1 MGGAMSSVVISGDSS
16 GTVTIAAPAVAG
28 SGTQTLQAGS
38 GTVALDNTFGF
49 KNRLINGCFR
59 VDQRN
64 NGASQTITAA
74 AALAYTVDRW
84 YAYCTGANVTGQRV
98 AGTGSN
104 QYNYQFTGAAS
115 VTGINFAQRIETLN
129 SYDLNGQNTTLS
141 VYMSNS
147 LLTSVTW
154 TAYYANT
161 SDTFGTVASPT
172 VTQIAT
178 GTFTVS
184 STYSRYTANIA
195 IPAAAT
201 TGIQIVFSVGAQT
214 SGTWAIGYPQ
224 LELGTTATSFDI
236 RNHTSELCMCQRYTN
251 VYGGSGNYDVVG
263 WGMGT
268 STTVTNAQVAFPVV
282 MRIVPSLTVSGS
294 WQNSDGAA
302 AVAITTLAVLTA
314 SMSNEVGVI
323 TGTSASGITQYRPYR
338 IEAANSTASKAIFS
352 AEL

>member
-1 MGGAMSSVVISGDSS
+1 MSSVVISGNTS

-129 SYDLNGQNTTLS
+129 SYDLNGQNVTLS

-161 SDTFGTVASPT
+161 SDTFGSVASPT

-184 STYSRYTANIA
+184 STYSQYTANIA

-214 SGTWAIGYPQ
+214 SGTWVIGYPQ

-236 RNHTSELCMCQRYTN
+236 RDHTRELSMCQRYYSKLGGTGASGYMAIGSGIGRSGTSFAGYVKFPITMRVAPTISYSGLMAAEYSGDN
-251 VYGGSGNYDVVG
+251 WVNFSSIGSTYGGLDSTMIQVNVVSSVLSA
-263 WGMGT
+263 GM
-268 STTVTNAQVAFPVV
+268 
-282 MRIVPSLTVSGS
+282 
-294 WQNSDGAA
+294 
-302 AVAITTLAVLTA
+302 AIL
-314 SMSNEVGVI
+314 
-323 TGTSASGITQYRPYR
+323 ITQN
-338 IEAANSTASKAIFS
+338 ADGTAFIAMTS
-352 AEL
+352 EL

>member
-1 MGGAMSSVVISGDSS
+1 MSSVVISGDSS

-38 GTVALDNTFGF
+38 GTVALDNTFGY

-129 SYDLNGQNTTLS
+129 SYDLNGQNVKLS

-161 SDTFGTVASPT
+161 SDTFGSVASPT
-172 VTQIAT
+172 VTSIAT

-184 STYSRYTANIA
+184 STYSQYSATIA
-195 IPAAAT
+195 IPSAAT

-214 SGTWAIGYPQ
+214 SGTWVIGYPQ

-236 RNHTSELCMCQRYTN
+236 RDHTRELSMCQRYFEST
-251 VYGGSGNYDVVG
+251 YES
-263 WGMGT
+263 GT
-268 STTVTNAQVAFPVV
+268 SPGATSQTANSIVVYAQANSSTVSQNLSWYYRVTKRTSPTVTLYN
-282 MRIVPSLTVSGS
+282 PST
-294 WQNSDGAA
+294 GA
-302 AVAITTLAVLTA
+302 
-314 SMSNEVGVI
+314 
-323 TGTSASGITQYRPYR
+323 TGTFRNITQNTNINASQFCVSSNLTNYASQAAG
-338 IEAANSTASKAIFS
+338 IAANETYCAHYTAS

>member
-1 MGGAMSSVVISGDSS
+1 MSSIVISGDSS

-28 SGTQTLQAGS
+28 SGTQTLQAGA
-38 GTVALDNTFGF
+38 GTIALDNTFGY

-74 AALAYTVDRW
+74 AALAYTVDHW

-98 AGTGSN
+98 AGSGSN

-161 SDTFGTVASPT
+161 SDTFGSVASPT

-214 SGTWAIGYPQ
+214 SGTWVIGYPQ

-236 RNHTSELCMCQRYTN
+236 RDHDRELIMCQRYYQQ
-251 VYGGSGNYDVVG
+251 YGPYSGNCYFVIGFCDTASNSIYVI
-263 WGMGT
+263 
-268 STTVTNAQVAFPVV
+268 NFPVV
-282 MRIVPSLTVSGS
+282 MRAVPALTTSATASDYRIRAGGSVAYTASGLPTITAPTINAARLDVPSSGMTAGY
-294 WQNSDGAA
+294 GA
-302 AVAITTLAVLTA
+302 TLINNASFTA
-314 SMSNEVGVI
+314 FLG
-323 TGTSASGITQYRPYR
+323 
-338 IEAANSTASKAIFS
+338 FS

>member
-1 MGGAMSSVVISGDSS
+1 MSSVVISGNTS

-129 SYDLNGQNTTLS
+129 SYDLNGQNVTLS

-161 SDTFGTVASPT
+161 SDTFGSVASPT

-184 STYSRYTANIA
+184 STYSQYTANIA

-214 SGTWAIGYPQ
+214 SGTWVIGYPQ

-236 RNHTSELCMCQRYTN
+236 RDHTRELSMCQRYYISAPN
-251 VYGGSGNYDVVG
+251 
-263 WGMGT
+263 GT
-268 STTVTNAQVAFPVV
+268 MVFPVNAQYQSAQFPVV
-282 MRIVPSLTVSGS
+282 MRTTPTMTITPGSGS
-294 WQNSDGAA
+294 ISGTT
-302 AVAITTLAVLTA
+302 ITTMGFYAACSLGPTAALYLA
-314 SMSNEVGVI
+314 
-323 TGTSASGITQYRPYR
+323 
-338 IEAANSTASKAIFS
+338 S

>member
-1 MGGAMSSVVISGDSS
+1 MSSVVISGNTS

-74 AALAYTVDRW
+74 AALTYTVDRW

-161 SDTFGTVASPT
+161 SDTFGSVASPT

-195 IPAAAT
+195 ILAAAT

-214 SGTWAIGYPQ
+214 SGTWVIGYPQ

-236 RNHTSELCMCQRYTN
+236 RDHTRELSMCQRYYFKTFPQGT
-251 VYGGSGNYDVVG
+251 VPAQAVGSTAGALLVSTSATSTFGGS
-263 WGMGT
+263 
-268 STTVTNAQVAFPVV
+268 SSFPVV
-282 MRIVPSLTVSGS
+282 MRVAPTTVTTYNPISANANWRDTNNTADRTVNSAGGGDSSFYAVGLAGIVNGL
-294 WQNSDGAA
+294 NFIH
-302 AVAITTLAVLTA
+302 ITA
-314 SMSNEVGVI
+314 
-323 TGTSASGITQYRPYR
+323 
-338 IEAANSTASKAIFS
+338 S

>member
-1 MGGAMSSVVISGDSS
+1 MSSLVISGDSS

-38 GTVALDNTFGF
+38 GTVALDNTFGY

-64 NGASQTITAA
+64 AGASQTITAA

-104 QYNYQFTGAAS
+104 QYAYQFTGAAS
-115 VTGINFAQRIETLN
+115 VTGISFAQRIETLN
-129 SYDLNGQNTTLS
+129 SYDLNGQNVKLS

-161 SDTFGTVASPT
+161 TDTFGTLASPT

-184 STYSRYTANIA
+184 STYSQYSATIA
-195 IPAAAT
+195 VPSAAT

-214 SGTWAIGYPQ
+214 SGTWVIGYPQ

-236 RNHTSELCMCQRYTN
+236 RDHTRELSMCQRYFETLSPTVTYYAN
-251 VYGGSGNYDVVG
+251 GSGTTAITWTFHTTKRATPTAVYAS
-263 WGMGT
+263 GT
-268 STTVTNAQVAFPVV
+268 LGTGQDFIGVDNVSYYAT
-282 MRIVPSLTVSGS
+282 SGS
-294 WQNSDGAA
+294 
-302 AVAITTLAVLTA
+302 
-314 SMSNEVGVI
+314 
-323 TGTSASGITQYRPYR
+323 TSRIASG
-338 IEAANSTASKAIFS
+338 SSVS